1 MAKLEI
7 ADFEAFRKLEGH
19 PLPPGDWL
27 TVTQQRI
34 DDFARATDDFQW
46 IHTDPERAARE
57 SPFRKP
63 VAHGFLS
70 LSLLSKMLT
79 DCVRVQSAVMGV
91 NYGLNKVRFP
101 SPVPVGSRVRLKGRV
116 SQVEDYGERGLK
128 ITWDCTVEVEGAEK
142 PACVAEFVSL
152 MFE

>member
-1 MAKLEI
+1 MAKLDI
-7 ADFEAFRKLEGH
+7 TDFATFRQWEGRD
-19 PLPPGDWL
+19 LPPGDWL
-27 TVTQQRI
+27 EVTQERV
-34 DDFARATDDFQW
+34 DAFAQATDDFQW

-57 SPFRKP
+57 SPFKKP

-79 DCVRVQSAVMGV
+79 DCIRVQSASMGV
-91 NYGLNKVRFP
+91 NYGLNRVRFP
-101 SPVPVGSRVRLKGRV
+101 SPVPVGGRVRLLGRV
-116 SQVEDYGERGLK
+116 SRIEAYTDRGLK
-128 ITWDCTVEVEGAEK
+128 ITWDCTVEIEGADK

>member
-1 MAKLEI
+1 MAKLDI
-7 ADFEAFRKLEGH
+7 TDFAAFREWEGR

-27 TVTQQRI
+27 EVTQERI
-34 DDFARATDDFQW
+34 DAFARATDDHQW

-70 LSLLSKMLT
+70 LSLLSKMLA
-79 DCVRVQSAVMGV
+79 DCIRVKSAAMGV
-91 NYGLNKVRFP
+91 NYGLNRVRFP
-101 SPVPVGSRVRLKGRV
+101 SPVPVGSRVRLQGRV
-116 SQVEDYGERGLK
+116 LHLEGYGDRGLK
-128 ITWDCTVEVEGAEK
+128 VTWDCTVEIEGADK

>member
-1 MAKLEI
+1 MAKLELP
-7 ADFEAFRKLEGH
+7 DFEAFRTLEGQ

-27 TVTQQRI
+27 PVTQERI
-34 DDFARATDDFQW
+34 DAFAQATDDFQW
-46 IHTDPERAARE
+46 IHTNPERAARE
-57 SPFRKP
+57 SPFKKT

-79 DCVRVQSAVMGV
+79 DCIRVQSASMGV

-101 SPVPVGSRVRLKGRV
+101 SPVPVGSRVRLQGQV
-116 SQVEDYGERGLK
+116 SRIEAYGDRGLK
-128 ITWDCTVEVEGAEK
+128 ITWDCTVELEGSEK
-142 PACVAEFVSL
+142 PACVAEFISL

>member
-7 ADFEAFRKLEGH
+7 PNFEAFRSLEGH

-27 TVTQQRI
+27 PITQERI

-46 IHTDPERAARE
+46 IHTNPERAARE
-57 SPFRKP
+57 SPFKKP

-70 LSLLSKMLT
+70 LSLLSKMLS
-79 DCVRVQSAVMGV
+79 DCIRVQSATMGV

-101 SPVPVGSRVRLKGRV
+101 SPVPVGSRVRLQGRV
-116 SQVEDYGERGLK
+116 SRIEAYADAGLK
-128 ITWDCTVEVEGAEK
+128 VTWDCSVEIEGAEK